1 MKSLVFL
8 KESKIE
14 VFLKKSEIDRLVNTG
29 YTETYIKI
37 PVDADRMIHISCEET
52 EGFPDVEYECRKT
65 NGNICTVEMKTIRNP
80 VADPDW
86 RFVHAVCK
94 RRRKHG
100 VTEVRAEVVSCVALV
115 DPENKVAYWK
125 IKLKRCEG

>member
-14 VFLKKSEIDRLVNTG
+14 LFLKKSEIDRLVNTG
-29 YTETYIKI
+29 RTETYIKI
-37 PVDADRMIHISCEET
+37 PVDADRMVHFLCEVT
-52 EGFPDVEYECRKT
+52 GGFPDIKYEDRKT
-65 NGNICTVEMKTIRNP
+65 NGNICTIEIKTIRNP
-80 VADPDW
+80 FADPDW

-100 VTEVRAEVVSCVALV
+100 VMEARAEVVSCVALV

-125 IKLKRCEG
+125 IKLKRCER